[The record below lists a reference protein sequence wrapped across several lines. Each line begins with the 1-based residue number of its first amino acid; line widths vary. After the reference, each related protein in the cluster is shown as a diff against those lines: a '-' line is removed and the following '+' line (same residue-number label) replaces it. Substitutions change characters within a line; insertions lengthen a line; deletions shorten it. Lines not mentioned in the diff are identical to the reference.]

1 MRSGLSR
8 KSFKQSSSSSR
19 KFRLLAMF
27 LMRFFVLGQFCY
39 GVYVVFGKGVGIQVV
54 MHIGAAEASLLAQA
68 GLSVG

>member
-1 MRSGLSR
+1 
-8 KSFKQSSSSSR
+8 
-19 KFRLLAMF
+19 MF